1 MKRLA
6 LRSFAFT
13 VGLLL
18 VADRPTLSQSA
29 TNVFPGG
36 AFENIDARGV
46 LLDWKPISGD
56 TVRLV
61 EEGSNHYCVL
71 TTTNAQHPTVISAR
85 LPLDQSW
92 RKLKVSARLRA
103 RNLQLG
109 EQAWQNARVML
120 RFEDATGKPLGFP
133 SCPQLGVDSDW
144 VTLSTTFGV
153 PTGATMLA
161 IEPGVYGP
169 AGELSVDDI
178 TVLPNSPIEA
188 LPIQAGFPEGTFE
201 KFEADGNPVGWNLPK
216 EPNVKVLE
224 ENGNH
229 FLRLVNEKSGS
240 TTAIEDNRFTLD
252 PKWKVLKLSARL
264 RSKNLKIGT
273 NAVDGARMQF
283 VFEDATGKMV
293 GGWPPAPALRQDSD
307 WVTKIVRAPIP
318 TGAMYVK
325 LLPALYNA
333 TGTFDIDDV
342 QIGEAPA
349 LEALPL
355 TTGFPEGTFESFDD
369 ASRPQ
374 GWRFS
379 DPKLC
384 AVIAEGS
391 NHFLRVS
398 NDTPGKSVQAQGR
411 FQLDPKW
418 ISLKVTVRMRTMN
431 LQLSAASNVVSDARL
446 QFVFEDG
453 QGKRVGGWPK
463 VPTLKTNSTWIVN
476 AVVNDIPKGSIYIVF
491 APALYNATGAL
502 DVDDITVEPKLATE
516 QPAPPAAVPANS
528 NPSQ

>member
-1 MKRLA
+1 
-6 LRSFAFT
+6 
-13 VGLLL
+13 
-18 VADRPTLSQSA
+18 
-29 TNVFPGG
+29 
-36 AFENIDARGV
+36 
-46 LLDWKPISGD
+46 
-56 TVRLV
+56 
-61 EEGSNHYCVL
+61 
-71 TTTNAQHPTVISAR
+71 
-85 LPLDQSW
+85 SW

-103 RNLQLG
+103 RTLQLG

-144 VTLSTTFGV
+144 VTLSTTCGV

-307 WVTKIVRAPIP
+307 WGTKIVRAPIP
-318 TGAMYVK
+318 TGAMDVK
-325 LLPALYNA
+325 
-333 TGTFDIDDV
+333 
-342 QIGEAPA
+342 
-349 LEALPL
+349 
-355 TTGFPEGTFESFDD
+355 
-369 ASRPQ
+369 
-374 GWRFS
+374 
-379 DPKLC
+379 
-384 AVIAEGS
+384 
-391 NHFLRVS
+391 
-398 NDTPGKSVQAQGR
+398 
-411 FQLDPKW
+411 
-418 ISLKVTVRMRTMN
+418 
-431 LQLSAASNVVSDARL
+431 
-446 QFVFEDG
+446 
-453 QGKRVGGWPK
+453 
-463 VPTLKTNSTWIVN
+463 
-476 AVVNDIPKGSIYIVF
+476 
-491 APALYNATGAL
+491 
-502 DVDDITVEPKLATE
+502 
-516 QPAPPAAVPANS
+516 
-528 NPSQ
+528 